1 MRAPPSQT
9 PEDTHLCCL
18 ICCMENL
25 LAGSYS
31 SIPEEGTTG
40 ESAWA
45 PAQLYPTHLVLSSG
59 AGPVTM
65 GTGHSKIQGPVLQEY
80 KKQFRHQGP
89 M

>member
-45 PAQLYPTHLVLSSG
+45 PAQLYPAHLVLSSS
-59 AGPVTM
+59 AGPVTV
-65 GTGHSKIQGPVLQEY
+65 GTWHSKIQGPVLWGH
-80 KKQFRHQGP
+80 KKQSRHQGP